1 MEEKVIRVLGVCI
14 LMAEIPVANFWMQIT
29 FLLCFLMSFDERK
42 KLHGNKA
49 ILISNFKRMLL
60 QKAFKYA
67 DKALHRAKL
76 PLRVQVEEAG
86 SWNETGC
93 DPWSVRALKNTRMKR
108 NQRIVNILYRI
119 PISLKWEFSLN
130 AHLHR
135 DHSFISF
142 YRGLSV
148 PSLWTGLA
156 TYADL
161 LIALGYPKHT

>member
-1 MEEKVIRVLGVCI
+1 MKEKSYME
-14 LMAEIPVANFWMQIT
+14 T
-29 FLLCFLMSFDERK
+29 
-42 KLHGNKA
+42 KLFSSPT
-49 ILISNFKRMLL
+49 SNECSSKRHL
-60 QKAFKYA
+60 KYA

-148 PSLWTGLA
+148 PLTVNRLSYLCRSVDSSGLSQAHLTLIWEQFRMVTALTGLWPKLA
-156 TYADL
+156 TAGRCCNYTVWL
-161 LIALGYPKHT
+161 